1 MPFAAGL
8 KFNALQRWRLA
19 VLGAAHT
26 ELRVKLIGTEIMTSG
41 VEGVFA

>member
-1 MPFAAGL
+1 MGL
-8 KFNALQRWRLA
+8 KFNAPQRWRLA